1 MNITEK
7 QGRIQ
12 PVFRARHER
21 AKVLVMLSGLDG
33 SHPVSR
39 GPALRHRSL
48 DFTNETGDFALQ
60 ESCFAFAKKRIAAV
74 FAGFELLGR
83 PAVDD
88 A

>member
-1 MNITEK
+1 M
-7 QGRIQ
+7 Q
-12 PVFRARHER
+12 
-21 AKVLVMLSGLDG
+21 SGLEG
-33 SHPVSR
+33 SHPVSL

-60 ESCFAFAKKRIAAV
+60 ESCFAFAKKRIVVV
-74 FAGFELLGR
+74 FVRFELLGR